1 MPDSTHNSRG
11 VSDSDIL
18 LIGAVGVF
26 FAGAIAAAAAHWWNT
41 AVHWMLA
48 HQLLAPAASRPVLVV
63 PGAVGAGFDFPR
75 LLILT
80 ALVLAGLALAGRAVT
95 KRLHSPRQA

>member
-1 MPDSTHNSRG
+1 MPEDTHNSRA
-11 VSDSDIL
+11 VSDTDIM
-18 LIGAVGVF
+18 LIGAVAVF

-48 HQLLAPAASRPVLVV
+48 HQLLAPAAFRPILVV
-63 PGAVGAGFDFPR
+63 PAAAGAGFDFPR

-80 ALVLAGLALAGRAVT
+80 ALILAGSALAGRAVT
-95 KRLHSPRQA
+95 KRLHSSRQA